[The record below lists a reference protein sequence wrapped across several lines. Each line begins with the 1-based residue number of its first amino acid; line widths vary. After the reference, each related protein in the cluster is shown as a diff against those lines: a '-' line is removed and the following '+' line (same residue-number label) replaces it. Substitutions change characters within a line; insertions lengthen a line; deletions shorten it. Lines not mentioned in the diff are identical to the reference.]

1 VRGRGKPHES
11 GLHRPDVA
19 AASVNG
25 ADWRVRA
32 DQYSQA
38 TFPLVLGRDFSGAVA
53 ALGAGV
59 DGLKIGDAVFG
70 VLEVGREGAYAE
82 KLAVRRRAV
91 RQQSSPNA
99 ARPSRAW
106 RAHLVIAWSG

>member
-1 VRGRGKPHES
+1 
-11 GLHRPDVA
+11 
-19 AASVNG
+19 
-25 ADWRVRA
+25 
-32 DQYSQA
+32 
-38 TFPLVLGRDFSGAVA
+38 LVLGRDFSGAVA

-59 DGLKIGDAVFG
+59 DDLKNGDAVFG

-106 RAHLVIAWSG
+106 RAHLLMAWSG

>member
-1 VRGRGKPHES
+1 MICPRGAPDRLASARRGGS
-11 GLHRPDVA
+11 
-19 AASVNG
+19 
-25 ADWRVRA
+25 
-32 DQYSQA
+32 
-38 TFPLVLGRDFSGAVA
+38 
-53 ALGAGV
+53 
-59 DGLKIGDAVFG
+59 LKIGDAVFG

>member
-1 VRGRGKPHES
+1 V
-11 GLHRPDVA
+11 LPDDCTRSVGA
-19 AASVNG
+19 AKVVQGSLPRLARQPLPRSPS
-25 ADWRVRA
+25 AP
-32 DQYSQA
+32 QA
-38 TFPLVLGRDFSGAVA
+38 RRKSAPCPIRSAVA

-59 DGLKIGDAVFG
+59 DDLKIGDAVFG

-106 RAHLVIAWSG
+106 RAHLLIAWSG

>member
-1 VRGRGKPHES
+1 
-11 GLHRPDVA
+11 
-19 AASVNG
+19 
-25 ADWRVRA
+25 
-32 DQYSQA
+32 
-38 TFPLVLGRDFSGAVA
+38 VLGRDFSGAVA

-59 DGLKIGDAVFG
+59 DDLKIGDAVFG
-70 VLEVGREGAYAE
+70 VLEVGRGGAYAE

-91 RQQSSPNA
+91 RQHPNA

>member
-1 VRGRGKPHES
+1 M
-11 GLHRPDVA
+11 
-19 AASVNG
+19 
-25 ADWRVRA
+25 
-32 DQYSQA
+32 
-38 TFPLVLGRDFSGAVA
+38 LGRDFSGAVA

-59 DGLKIGDAVFG
+59 DDLKNVDAVFG

-82 KLAVRRRAV
+82 KLAVRRAPFASRV
-91 RQQSSPNA
+91 SPNA